1 VFECNDINLI
11 FRFYSTHDP
20 ETLTSL
26 DEYISRMKNDQDTI
40 LYLPGD
46 SKDAIL
52 KSPILKKYQ
61 KLGYEVLILG
71 DPIDEFCVQHLS
83 EYEKRKVKSISK
95 DDVNILDNDEVSK
108 KKLQKLKEMYKPLTE
123 WYKNHLGKQV
133 EKVSISNKLDDDPV
147 YILTSQY
154 GYSASMEKINRA
166 QAFANQEKAASYML
180 AKKTLE
186 LNPHH
191 PVIKELLSKV
201 KASAGGE
208 VHQEVTE
215 YADLLYN
222 MALLNSGFLIENP
235 SDFTQPLQ
243 KLLRVGFGIRRDAPI
258 EEIEVDIS
266 SVDDEEGA
274 ADEPDVEGEVEV
286 EEDVK
291 DSDAQD
297 SDAKDDL

>member
-1 VFECNDINLI
+1 MIRLTLI
-11 FRFYSTHDP
+11 SRFYSTNDP
-20 ETLTSL
+20 EALTSL
-26 DEYISRMKNDQDTI
+26 DEYISRMKPDQDTI

-61 KLGYEVLILG
+61 KLGYEVLLLG

-83 EYEKRKVKSISK
+83 EYEKRKVKSIAK
-95 DDVNILDNDEVSK
+95 DDVNILDGGDEVAK

-123 WYKNHLGKQV
+123 WFKGLLGKEV
-133 EKVSISNKLDDDPV
+133 EKVTISNKLDDDPV
-147 YILTSQY
+147 FILTSQY
-154 GYSASMEKINRA
+154 GYSAQMEKINRA

-191 PVIKELLSKV
+191 PVIKEMLQRV
-201 KASAGGE
+201 KDEQVDQDLKDYG
-208 VHQEVTE
+208 T
-215 YADLLYN
+215 LLYN

-235 SDFTQPLQ
+235 SDFVTPLQ
-243 KLLRVGFGIRRDAPI
+243 GLLKVGFGLRRDAPV

-266 SVDDEEGA
+266 GSDEPEQEEEA
-274 ADEPDVEGEVEV
+274 EEPDVEGEAEV
-286 EEDVK
+286 EDTQEEQTEDHH
-291 DSDAQD
+291 DE
-297 SDAKDDL
+297 L